1 MGRWP
6 AHPRSQPAPGRA
18 GGAAPSDMG
27 RWPAHPRSQQ
37 QGDALDGSPAQV
49 GHGQRQQHPEVPGDP
64 GGGGHGRGG
73 ASKRPRLH
81 RLAARRA
88 GTIGAHRAGG
98 QVTLAG
104 WTPGHNRQAKGT
116 PVPTPGLGPRVLE
129 GVCSLETIR
138 PLRLPCRRW
147 FGVRESVH
155 PNDPVRSG
163 SVSPLVRVLSGLTC
177 FQGVADGFKEISEN
191 FRKYWN
197 KGCDCL
203 THAVE

>member
-27 RWPAHPRSQQ
+27 RWPASPESQQ
-37 QGDALDGSPAQV
+37 QGHALDGTPAQV
-49 GHGQRQQHPEVPGDP
+49 GHGQRQQYPEVPGDP

-81 RLAARRA
+81 RLAARRT

-116 PVPTPGLGPRVLE
+116 PVPTPSLGPRCLR
-129 GVCSLETIR
+129 GLLTRNDPAAPAPMS
-138 PLRLPCRRW
+138 PLARR

-163 SVSPLVRVLSGLTC
+163 SVSPLVRVLSGLNC
-177 FQGVADGFKEISEN
+177 FRVLRMDSKKFQKISEN
-191 FRKYWN
+191 IGIR
-197 KGCDCL
+197 GVIVSPML
-203 THAVE
+203 